1 MHTNTLSLGSLL
13 ASLLFCTTSVCYGD
27 HLIPQ
32 QKKLNASSLLPK
44 QHAITQ
50 PERTGQHISA
60 YCIWYMTKSDN
71 FSGRGYL
78 NQSNH
83 DTAHRNKTSMQ
94 PCHEPPAGIT
104 TRNHDD
110 WEIIEFKRV
119 NNEPQGFFSVK
130 LIGSLSQSRK
140 LYLVN
145 DSGGGSGQFSS
156 LVIVKQD
163 HSGLHYQCKIA
174 GGDRMSGGFSH
185 VKLVPGGLSIQ
196 RYAPNN
202 PAITNAPA
210 LNNHLITLHTNNNES
225 LCGQIE
231 ARLINKKQ

>member
-1 MHTNTLSLGSLL
+1 MHMNTLSLRSLL
-13 ASLLFCTTSVCYGD
+13 ASLLFCTTSLCYSD
-27 HLIPQ
+27 HLNLQ

-44 QHAITQ
+44 QHAVTQ

-78 NQSNH
+78 NQSSHN
-83 DTAHRNKTSMQ
+83 TAHDSRTSMP
-94 PCHEPPAGIT
+94 PCNELPAGIT
-104 TRNHDD
+104 TRNYGGWD
-110 WEIIEFKRV
+110 IVEFKRV

-130 LIGSLSQSRK
+130 LIGSLRQGRN

-156 LVIVKQD
+156 LVIINQD

-185 VKLVPGGLSIQ
+185 VKLIPNGLFIQ
-196 RYAPNN
+196 RYATNN
-202 PAITNAPA
+202 PAITQRPA
-210 LNNHLITLHTNNNES
+210 LNTFTINLTSRKHKTI
-225 LCGQIE
+225 CAQIKASMAE
-231 ARLINKKQ
+231 KKQ